1 MFSVEEDSCQ
11 PYVNGRDPLFQLGT
25 YSRLIP
31 PRLAQVGA
39 IRRNGI
45 SIIIAISLKIF
56 AQANDTTFEFVD
68 CFDEDVFTNSRAIA
82 CDTRLEDIRRNCWM
96 FKDRMATSW
105 TANARLYC
113 KVTEMIRL
121 AERASIDMEEAIVFR
136 FTRFNKTR
144 FREDR
149 FIFRMTDLTFARSF
163 FVEIDLLS

>member
-1 MFSVEEDSCQ
+1 
-11 PYVNGRDPLFQLGT
+11 
-25 YSRLIP
+25 
-31 PRLAQVGA
+31 
-39 IRRNGI
+39 
-45 SIIIAISLKIF
+45 
-56 AQANDTTFEFVD
+56 
-68 CFDEDVFTNSRAIA
+68 
-82 CDTRLEDIRRNCWM
+82 
-96 FKDRMATSW
+96 MATSW